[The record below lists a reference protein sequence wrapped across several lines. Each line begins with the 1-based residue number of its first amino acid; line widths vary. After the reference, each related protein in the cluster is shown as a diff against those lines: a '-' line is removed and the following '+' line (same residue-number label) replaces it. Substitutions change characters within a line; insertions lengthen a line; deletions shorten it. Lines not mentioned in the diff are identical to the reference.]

1 MLFLLDR
8 GVKTV
13 KWNGIPLHEV
23 SSAVVKE
30 ELNGDFV
37 LTMTYPITDSGVYQL
52 IKEDMLIK
60 APTPVLGEQLFRIK
74 KPVEQDDRLDI
85 TAYHISDDIMQRS
98 IRPMSVVG
106 QACGVVLSQMIEQAK
121 AEIADFSFA
130 SDIMSKHT
138 FNTTEDKTLYS
149 ILLEGKHSIVGTWE
163 GELVRDNFT
172 LSVSPNRGAD
182 RGVIITTH
190 KSLKSY
196 QRTKNSQ
203 EVVTRI
209 YAKSSF
215 REEGAEEDT
224 VLRVVVD
231 SPLIGDYPY
240 IHEREYENNTAKTV
254 DDLRKWAE
262 AKFKHEGIDKVGDR
276 LEIEAYELDGQEVHL
291 GDTVAIK
298 SRKHQIDVCKKA
310 IAYEYNPLTKR
321 YVSLTFDDQPGL
333 GGSGLTG
340 GVAAAAGAILD
351 QSVMEQEV
359 VIERAIQN
367 ANRHFEANFEKKK
380 VALEEEI
387 ERSRA
392 KAEVYADR
400 VRQELGTQFSD
411 AERRYQASQSQQA
424 EQLGQ
429 VLRQAGASQ
438 VLAEEAK
445 RLGQSAQADVREALS
460 RARQAKEEAVA
471 ETQRLVTTERQE
483 TERRLAL
490 AKSQVITEATRLVEG
505 ARSQLTGQLSRAED
519 ALERVK
525 TALETQVSGVTM
537 EVTQTKE
544 SLKTLATKSD
554 LDKTKQRVSI
564 AETSLTQQAGQIAL
578 KANQET
584 VDTLT
589 RRVKTAETSIR
600 QQADQI
606 ELKAS
611 RSDVAGLA
619 NRVSGAEASL
629 RVQVNQIALK
639 ASQSALDG
647 LTGRVSSAESS
658 LLVQA
663 NQISQLVRSSDFD
676 PVRQRLTRA
685 ESSITQLGSRITTE
699 IEQVTSKVDRLK
711 LGSRNYAED
720 YSFTR
725 GLWEYSQG
733 DNSRANWQVADG
745 VYTVT
750 GTTDTWKQYQIYSES
765 GSRRGGKSDST
776 ALLELVEGETYT
788 LSVEAKVVSGS
799 PEFWLELRDNG
810 LRQYDAVVTH
820 LFGVKQASS
829 QWVRYTV
836 TGVIKPNTDFS
847 HRRII
852 LGYSKVGTMAFRKV
866 ELTKSSQAMD
876 AGPALEDLG
885 ADLERVKTTIT
896 QTAEGVSQV
905 SSRLSETAG
914 RVTQTETQIRHLVGE
929 VSSKVAQR
937 DYDRLAGKVSSN
949 STAIGQ
955 TSAALELKA
964 DKTVTDSLQGTV
976 NQTKAELTILDNA
989 VKTKVAQTDFD
1000 NAKVRLS
1007 TAESSIQTMAGQI
1020 ETKLSR
1026 VDATKIVTNRIE
1038 QSERGM
1044 TARISQL
1051 EGKIPL
1057 ETSGNLL
1064 VASGD
1069 GWRNLHQKDFV
1080 ISEPMYAG
1088 STYTVTVRWW
1098 REDGSR
1104 LNFGIR
1110 RNGNDSW
1117 QWVDLEYNR
1126 QIDAWTKTFTLT
1138 KSLNAGDR
1146 VSFFTVEQNGRGSGA
1161 WATLTKGTTPLS
1173 VWEPSYKELVTETKF
1188 HEVKD
1193 TVDSHTRTIAEQG
1206 QSISQVVQTANG
1218 LVTRVENL
1226 SVGGRNWVR
1235 GSSQMRKGSGT
1246 WESGTFRHS
1255 GSGRSEQMTILDFPG
1270 NELVSGIRL
1279 VGQGAGIAQDA
1290 CFVTEG
1296 PWTMSYWVNGQKGT
1310 QVRLQAYWSSSNS
1323 QTGVSP
1329 TVTLKGGWERLSFSA
1344 YNREAGRCSIAYLYL
1359 VTGQEV
1365 VVARPQLENG
1375 ALLTDYRPAPEDGE
1389 KELTATKTEVSQL
1402 AGSYAIR
1409 NLTSAGDLISGLNL
1423 GANGHNR
1430 LDGRLTHITGQ
1441 TLIDNA
1447 VIKSAMVDKLKT
1459 ANFEAGTISGVILT
1473 ANSITGNHIVADE
1486 ALFNKLAANEA
1497 QLRKLFAREAFISQV
1512 QAVTLSASQISGG
1525 ELASLNGAMRLDLN
1539 NGALNFFTEN
1549 PAMRRA
1555 VPGYGNQFI
1564 KFATGHFNQTGQW
1577 QDSFE
1582 SNQTII
1588 GSNRNGIESVEDG
1601 GFAGFRIWNMRV
1613 NNGRQA
1619 DMADMI
1625 DVIGDRIVFQD
1636 AATGSTRSPW
1646 ILETYSGSHDL
1657 RFYPRNDNGRRH
1669 HLGTEGNKFKTIHG
1683 EDIYAN
1689 QIIIGGERLAMML
1702 KDLANKIG
1710 YSGVNGWADRMR

>member
-1 MLFLLDR
+1 MTIFLDR
-8 GVKTV
+8 SDQEYGALTEIKVSHAV
-13 KWNGIPLHEV
+13 NGE
-23 SSAVVKE
+23 
-30 ELNGDFV
+30 
-37 LTMTYPITDSGVYQL
+37 
-52 IKEDMLIK
+52 
-60 APTPVLGEQLFRIK
+60 
-74 KPVEQDDRLDI
+74 
-85 TAYHISDDIMQRS
+85 RS
-98 IRPMSVVG
+98 ISG
-106 QACGVVLSQMIEQAK
+106 TIFSNDKVLHAIDAGWRLR
-121 AEIADFSFA
+121 
-130 SDIMSKHT
+130 H
-138 FNTTEDKTLYS
+138 EDEYY
-149 ILLEGKHSIVGTWE
+149 
-163 GELVRDNFT
+163 
-172 LSVSPNRGAD
+172 
-182 RGVIITTH
+182 VI
-190 KSLKSY
+190 
-196 QRTKNSQ
+196 
-203 EVVTRI
+203 I
-209 YAKSSF
+209 YAKPVDVGNKVQVVFDAVHQFFWDFSKAMVYSQLKDGSHTFETYLDFIFSGSGYRYVLEGDVRAFEKESFGMKSRLALFQDVIKKSGLEFSVSGKVVRILRQVGTDLSTVVRKHFNMNELTIEKNIGRLITYQRGFGAWQDDNDHSKGRLEVEYASPLVEHLGRLEGDPVMDERYTNRESLLAVLKANVDSSYTVSVRLDMEDLTRAGYRYTQPVAGDYIMAINETLGF
-215 REEGAEEDT
+215 RERLRIVSFVSEYDVSGQLVSHEVTCNDIGSVKRQANAVISVNRQVSQTASETAQALEVATKALVSADGKNTVYASEDFPQDKPKGR
-224 VLRVVVD
+224 LK
-231 SPLIGDYPY
+231 IGDTLY
-240 IHEREYENNTAKTV
+240 RQ
-254 DDLRKWAE
+254 
-262 AKFKHEGIDKVGDR
+262 VGDR
-276 LEIEAYELDGQEVHL
+276 TLMYFWNGAEWEEPPVVNDVQRFKDNLRTEFAQIRESMAVNDRERQGQIAELL
-291 GDTVAIK
+291 
-298 SRKHQIDVCKKA
+298 RK
-310 IAYEYNPLTKR
+310 
-321 YVSLTFDDQPGL
+321 
-333 GGSGLTG
+333 
-340 GVAAAAGAILD
+340 AGAN
-351 QSVMEQEV
+351 QS
-359 VIERAIQN
+359 
-367 ANRHFEANFEKKK
+367 
-380 VALEEEI
+380 
-387 ERSRA
+387 
-392 KAEVYADR
+392 
-400 VRQELGTQFSD
+400 
-411 AERRYQASQSQQA
+411 
-424 EQLGQ
+424 
-429 VLRQAGASQ
+429 
-438 VLAEEAK
+438 LAEEAK
-445 RLGQSAQADVREALS
+445 RLGSQATTSASQALTSAV
-460 RARQAKEEAVA
+460 QAKTEAILEA
-471 ETQRLVTTERQE
+471 KRLATVERQE

-505 ARSQLTGQLSRAED
+505 ARSQLTGQLSRAEG
-519 ALERVK
+519 ALERAK

-629 RVQVNQIALK
+629 RVQANQIALK

-1026 VDATKIVTNRIE
+1026 VDATKIVTNSIE

-1088 STYTVTVRWW
+1088 STYTITVRWW

-1110 RNGNDSW
+1110 QTASDSW

-1126 QIDAWTKTFTLT
+1126 QIDAWTKTFSLT

-1193 TVDSHTRTIAEQG
+1193 TVDSHTRTIGEQG
-1206 QSISQVVQTANG
+1206 ESISQVVQTANG

-1409 NLTSAGDLISGLNL
+1409 NLTSAGTILNQLNL
-1423 GANGHNR
+1423 NR
-1430 LDGRLTHITGQ
+1430 DGSVKIDGQLVQITGQ
-1441 TLIDNA
+1441 TYIQDGVITSAKIADLDAGKIRTGQLNAANVDIVNLNVNQLVGLDASFIRSKIEYALIDW
-1447 VIKSAMVDKLKT
+1447 LK
-1459 ANFEAGTISGVILT
+1459 GKTI
-1473 ANSITGNHIVADE
+1473 
-1486 ALFNKLAANEA
+1486 AA
-1497 QLRKLFAREAFISQV
+1497 Q
-1512 QAVTLSASQISGG
+1512 
-1525 ELASLNGAMRLDLN
+1525 NGAMMMDLN
-1539 NGALNFFTEN
+1539 EGALNFFTEN

-1669 HLGTEGNKFKTIHG
+1669 HLGAEGNKFKTIHG